1 MNASSA
7 LAPRDARDE
16 KLYNVT
22 LLDYILHLVCIV
34 FSLGMA
40 NVIPLI
46 INYVKRDDAR
56 GTIYESHMSWQ
67 IRSFWWFLLWVI
79 VIAVPAALL
88 TVLTFG
94 LFSFLFI
101 IPAIWFV
108 YRMIKGM
115 LWLRDGRAMP
125 L

>member
-1 MNASSA
+1 MNASS
-7 LAPRDARDE
+7 LAQRDTRDE

-34 FSLGMA
+34 FSLGIA

-67 IRSFWWFLLWVI
+67 IRSFWWFLLWV
-79 VIAVPAALL
+79 VAIALPAALL

-94 LFSFLFI
+94 LLSFLFVV
-101 IPAIWFV
+101 PAVWFV

-115 LWLRDGRAMP
+115 MWLRDGRAMP
-125 L
+125 V